1 MEKNDGLPEIICKK
15 CLARLQIAYEFKR
28 DAIASIHHLRS
39 FILDVNKQFQQVTGT
54 NAIPSKSVKRKQK
67 DDDSESYD
75 ELEEDIQAL
84 VYEEREIEL
93 KEFDAEPSDDA
104 KKTIDREKLVEI
116 LGENNAISI
125 QKTQNTRMVTIHE
138 ETSSDEPPESM
149 EVLLVDEEG
158 EVEPG
163 YIVDE
168 YDQNTGELITDEQY
182 LEDDDN
188 DIDNDNEND
197 NDDLLYVPSVRNWA
211 HKCAKIKIIF

>member
-1 MEKNDGLPEIICKK
+1 MEENDGLPEIICKK
-15 CLARLQIAYEFKR
+15 CLARLQIAYEFKK
-28 DAIASIHHLRS
+28 DAIASNHHIRS
-39 FILDVNKQFQQVTGT
+39 FISDVNKQFQQVTGT
-54 NAIPSKSVKRKQK
+54 NSIPSKSVKRKPK
-67 DDDSESYD
+67 DDDRESYD

-84 VYEEREIEL
+84 IYEEREIEL

-116 LGENNAISI
+116 LGENNANSI
-125 QKTQNTRMVTIHE
+125 QKTHTSQMVTIHE

-182 LEDDDN
+182 LDDDDN

-197 NDDLLYVPSVRNWA
+197 NDDLLYVPSVSIEHTNA
-211 HKCAKIKIIF
+211 PNLK